1 MDLPLFGGLRM
12 SLLLRDLH
20 QQVGKEVAITDWV
33 SLDQMQVNIFGE
45 ITRWPKRGHN
55 DPEWA
60 KENSPYGGT
69 LVHGFF
75 IVSLVTHFLE
85 LGGLWYPDGKHPL
98 NYGSDKVRILS
109 PVLIGDGVQL
119 RDRIAIMAV
128 SDKGHGKRLIKTS
141 HHIEA
146 QGVAR
151 PAAYVEYLNL
161 WSLAN

>member
-60 KENSPYGGT
+60 KE
-69 LVHGFF
+69 
-75 IVSLVTHFLE
+75 
-85 LGGLWYPDGKHPL
+85 K
-98 NYGSDKVRILS
+98 
-109 PVLIGDGVQL
+109 
-119 RDRIAIMAV
+119 
-128 SDKGHGKRLIKTS
+128 
-141 HHIEA
+141 
-146 QGVAR
+146 
-151 PAAYVEYLNL
+151 
-161 WSLAN
+161 